1 MLLATQLVAAPVII
15 VDLTTAPAGATANR
29 VFPFAEPDP
38 TLIAM
43 VEKFTTNQV
52 TRDDEAKL
60 FLALRGAVAQT
71 GSRWITAR
79 GDTVTIYVL
88 YDANEQQ
95 QPNVE
100 VKEER
105 RRTEFENNLSTL
117 AKIVQKVAGL
127 SFAAGDTTP
136 SSIRAF
142 RTEYLLTQ
150 TRAQLTVTATAAPK
164 TTSKV
169 QSATATANVVT
180 GPTEHFYIAADVPI
194 YKTKDVKYDSTGH
207 TIGTKEDPS
216 TFYAGVSF
224 LVGDVLSDHR
234 KPHENIV
241 FKGLVKISKHP
252 LDSYGIGVGYRLPA
266 INRFGFELEAFSPFL
281 SYLWTRE
288 TSNNVTNTRGHVR
301 AGISLN
307 LDKALGWIK

>member
-1 MLLATQLVAAPVII
+1 MRAAFGLLLTLMATHLVAAPVII
-15 VDLTTAPAGATANR
+15 IDLTPAAAGATANG
-29 VFPFAEPDP
+29 VFAFDDP
-38 TLIAM
+38 NATLITQ
-43 VEKFTTNQV
+43 VEKFTTSAV

-60 FLALRGAVAQT
+60 FLALRSAVT
-71 GSRWITAR
+71 DTHTRWITMR
-79 GDTVTIYVL
+79 GDTVTIYAL

-117 AKIVQKVAGL
+117 AKIVQKVVGT

-150 TRAQLTVTATAAPK
+150 VRAQLTVTATAAPK
-164 TTSKV
+164 ATSKM
-169 QSATATANVVT
+169 QTATATANVVT
-180 GPTEHFYIAADVPI
+180 GPTEHLYIAADVPV

-207 TIGTKEDPS
+207 TVGTKEDPS

-224 LVGDVLSDHR
+224 LLGDVLSDHR
-234 KPHENIV
+234 KLHENIV
-241 FKGLVKISKHP
+241 LKGLVKISKHP
-252 LDSYGIGVGYRLPA
+252 LDSYGLGIGYRLPA
-266 INRFGFELEAFSPFL
+266 LKRFGFELEA
-281 SYLWTRE
+281 
-288 TSNNVTNTRGHVR
+288 
-301 AGISLN
+301 
-307 LDKALGWIK
+307 